1 MPDKE
6 VAQVMTMT
14 LIGADRACSHERA
27 IRTAVAQPVWTTPG
41 IKGLVMAGT
50 TPAQYQG
57 TTVSGAG
64 LQGTGLGD
72 PAFIAGV
79 TSRVRKGVPAGTTT
93 SSSPPV

>member
-64 LQGTGLGD
+64 LQGTGLFD
-72 PAFIAGV
+72 AAFTVIVPA
-79 TSRVRKGVPAGTTT
+79 RVRKGIPAGTTT

>member
-27 IRTAVAQPVWTTPG
+27 IRTAVAQPVWTSPG

-57 TTVSGAG
+57 TTVSGVS
-64 LQGTGLGD
+64 LQGTGLGG
-72 PAFIAGV
+72 PAFVADV
-79 TSRVRKGVPAGTTT
+79 TARVRKGVPAGTTT